1 MADQKFIQAVLEST
15 AFDKNGD
22 KVGKVGQLFVDSN
35 SGEPTFVAVNTGLFG
50 RNSSLVPLA
59 GAKLNNEELHVAHT
73 KDEISDAPNISDTDE
88 GLEPEEEERLYKH
101 YGLTTQDSAQTQTS
115 DRGNTAQA
123 GTAAGTGAAAGTA
136 AGTAGRREETAKK
149 TSAETKKT
157 ADTSGKKAATSDD
170 GSVIRSEEQLN
181 VNKEKVASGRARLR
195 KYVVEDTETVEVPV
209 SREEVKVE
217 REKLSPEEA
226 KKLGNT
232 RIGEENAD
240 VVLHEEQVNVDKE
253 TVPVEKINLNK
264 ETVTDKQ
271 KVSEDLK
278 KERVEFQDETKDGK
292 K

>member
-22 KVGKVGQLFVDSN
+22 KVGKIGQLFVDSN

-101 YGLTTQDSAQTQTS
+101 YGLTTQDSAQTQAS
-115 DRGNTAQA
+115 DRGNAAQA

-136 AGTAGRREETAKK
+136 AGTTGRREETAK
-149 TSAETKKT
+149 TSADTGKKP
-157 ADTSGKKAATSDD
+157 ATSGD

-253 TVPVEKINLNK
+253 TVPVEKVNLNK
-264 ETVTDKQ
+264 ETVTEKQ

-278 KERVEFQDETKDGK
+278 KERVEFQDDTKDGK

>member
-115 DRGNTAQA
+115 DRGNAAQA

-136 AGTAGRREETAKK
+136 AGTTGRREETAK
-149 TSAETKKT
+149 TSA
-157 ADTSGKKAATSDD
+157 DPGKKAATSDD

-264 ETVTDKQ
+264 ETVTEKQ

>member
-115 DRGNTAQA
+115 DRGNAAQA

-136 AGTAGRREETAKK
+136 AGTTGRREETAK

-157 ADTSGKKAATSDD
+157 SADTGKKPSTSDD

-253 TVPVEKINLNK
+253 TVPVEKVNLNK
-264 ETVTDKQ
+264 ETVTEKQ

>member
-15 AFDKNGD
+15 AFDRNGD

-101 YGLTTQDSAQTQTS
+101 YGLTTQDSAQTQAS
-115 DRGNTAQA
+115 DRGNAAQA

-136 AGTAGRREETAKK
+136 AGTTGRREETAK
-149 TSAETKKT
+149 TSADTGKKP
-157 ADTSGKKAATSDD
+157 ATSGD

-253 TVPVEKINLNK
+253 TVPVEKVNLNK
-264 ETVTDKQ
+264 ETVTEKQ

-278 KERVEFQDETKDGK
+278 KERVEFQDDTKDGK

>member
-15 AFDKNGD
+15 VFDKKGD
-22 KVGKVGQLFVDSN
+22 KVGKVGQLFVDSQ

-59 GAKLNNEELHVAHT
+59 GAKLNNDELSVAHT
-73 KDEISDAPNISDTDE
+73 KDAISDAPNISDTDE
-88 GLEPEEEERLYKH
+88 GLAPEEEERLYKH
-101 YGLTTQDSAQTQTS
+101 YGLTTHTS
-115 DRGNTAQA
+115 GHTTDRGDAARA
-123 GTAAGTGAAAGTA
+123 GGAAGTGAAAGTTDHHQ
-136 AGTAGRREETAKK
+136 GD
-149 TSAETKKT
+149 KKT
-157 ADTSGKKAATSDD
+157 ATTDD
-170 GSVIRSEEQLN
+170 GSIIRSEEQLN
-181 VNKEKVASGRARLR
+181 VNKERVASGRARLR

-226 KKLGNT
+226 KKLGTT

-240 VVLHEEQVNVDKE
+240 VVLHEERLNVDKE
-253 TVPVEKINLNK
+253 TVPVERVNLNK

-271 KVSEDLK
+271 RVSEDLK

>member
-35 SGEPTFVAVNTGLFG
+35 SGKPTFVAVNTGLFG

-59 GAKLNNEELHVAHT
+59 DAKLNNEELHVAHT

-101 YGLTTQDSAQTQTS
+101 YGLTTQDSAQTT
-115 DRGNTAQA
+115 DRGNAAQTGTAQS
-123 GTAAGTGAAAGTA
+123 GAAGH
-136 AGTAGRREETAKK
+136 REET
-149 TSAETKKT
+149 TTKAS
-157 ADTSGKKAATSDD
+157 ADTSGKKNSASDD

-217 REKLSPEEA
+217 REKISPEEA

-232 RIGEENAD
+232 RIGEEDAD

-253 TVPVEKINLNK
+253 TVPVEKVNLNK
-264 ETVTDKQ
+264 ETVTEKQ

-278 KERVEFQDETKDGK
+278 KERVEFQDDTKDGK

>member
-22 KVGKVGQLFVDSN
+22 KVGKIGQLFVDSN

-115 DRGNTAQA
+115 DRGNAAQ
-123 GTAAGTGAAAGTA
+123 AGTGAAAGTA
-136 AGTAGRREETAKK
+136 AGTTGRREETAK

-157 ADTSGKKAATSDD
+157 SADTGKKPVTSDD

-253 TVPVEKINLNK
+253 TVPVEKVNLNK
-264 ETVTDKQ
+264 ETVTEKQ

-278 KERVEFQDETKDGK
+278 KERVEFQDDTKDGK

>member
-1 MADQKFIQAVLEST
+1 MLEST

-22 KVGKVGQLFVDSN
+22 KVGKIGQLFVDSN

-115 DRGNTAQA
+115 DRGNAAQ
-123 GTAAGTGAAAGTA
+123 AGTGAAAGTA
-136 AGTAGRREETAKK
+136 AGTTGRREETAK

-157 ADTSGKKAATSDD
+157 SADTGKKPVTSDD

-253 TVPVEKINLNK
+253 TVPVEKVNLNK
-264 ETVTDKQ
+264 ETVTDKE

>member
-101 YGLTTQDSAQTQTS
+101 YGLTTQDSAQTT
-115 DRGNTAQA
+115 DRGNAAQA

-136 AGTAGRREETAKK
+136 AGTAGRREESAKTTSADTKK
-149 TSAETKKT
+149 TS

-226 KKLGNT
+226 KKLGNA

-253 TVPVEKINLNK
+253 TVPVEKVNLNK

>member
-115 DRGNTAQA
+115 DRGNAAQA

-136 AGTAGRREETAKK
+136 AGTTGRREETTK

-157 ADTSGKKAATSDD
+157 SADTGKKAATSDD

-232 RIGEENAD
+232 RIGEEND

-264 ETVTDKQ
+264 ETVTEKQ

>member
-115 DRGNTAQA
+115 DHGNAAQA

-136 AGTAGRREETAKK
+136 AGTTGRREETTK

-157 ADTSGKKAATSDD
+157 SADTGKKAATSDD

-264 ETVTDKQ
+264 ETVTEKQ

>member
-115 DRGNTAQA
+115 DRGNAAQA

-136 AGTAGRREETAKK
+136 AGKTERRAEGEKK
-149 TSAETKKT
+149 AA

-253 TVPVEKINLNK
+253 TVPVEKVNLNK
-264 ETVTDKQ
+264 ETVTDKE

>member
-22 KVGKVGQLFVDSN
+22 KVGKIGQLFVDSN

-115 DRGNTAQA
+115 DRGNAAQ
-123 GTAAGTGAAAGTA
+123 AGTGAAAGTA
-136 AGTAGRREETAKK
+136 AGTTGRREETAK

-157 ADTSGKKAATSDD
+157 SADTGKKPVTSDD

-253 TVPVEKINLNK
+253 TVPVEKVNLNK
-264 ETVTDKQ
+264 ETVTDKE

>member
-1 MADQKFIQAVLEST
+1 MQAVLEST

-115 DRGNTAQA
+115 DRGNAAQA

-136 AGTAGRREETAKK
+136 AGTTGRREETAK

-157 ADTSGKKAATSDD
+157 SADTGKKPVTSDD

-253 TVPVEKINLNK
+253 TVPVEKVNLNK

>member
-136 AGTAGRREETAKK
+136 AGTAGRRE
-149 TSAETKKT
+149 
-157 ADTSGKKAATSDD
+157 
-170 GSVIRSEEQLN
+170 
-181 VNKEKVASGRARLR
+181 
-195 KYVVEDTETVEVPV
+195 DTETVEVPV

>member
-115 DRGNTAQA
+115 DRGNAAQA

-136 AGTAGRREETAKK
+136 AGTTGRREETAK

-157 ADTSGKKAATSDD
+157 SADTGKKPVTSDD

-253 TVPVEKINLNK
+253 TVPVEKVNLNK

>member
-1 MADQKFIQAVLEST
+1 VADQKFIQAVLEST

-115 DRGNTAQA
+115 DRGNAAQA

-136 AGTAGRREETAKK
+136 AGTTGRCEETAK

-157 ADTSGKKAATSDD
+157 SADTGKKPVTSDD

-253 TVPVEKINLNK
+253 TVPVEKVNLNK
-264 ETVTDKQ
+264 ETVTDKE

>member
-101 YGLTTQDSAQTQTS
+101 YGLTTQDSAQTQAS
-115 DRGNTAQA
+115 DRGNAAQA

-136 AGTAGRREETAKK
+136 AGTTGRREETAK
-149 TSAETKKT
+149 TSADTGKKP
-157 ADTSGKKAATSDD
+157 ATSGD

-253 TVPVEKINLNK
+253 TVPVEKVNLNK
-264 ETVTDKQ
+264 ETVTEKQ

-278 KERVEFQDETKDGK
+278 KERVEFQDDTKDGK

>member
-115 DRGNTAQA
+115 DRGNAAQA

-136 AGTAGRREETAKK
+136 AGTTGRREETAK
-149 TSAETKKT
+149 TSA
-157 ADTSGKKAATSDD
+157 DTGKKPATSDD

-253 TVPVEKINLNK
+253 TVPVEKVNLNK
-264 ETVTDKQ
+264 ETVTEKQ

>member
-115 DRGNTAQA
+115 DRGNAAQA
-123 GTAAGTGAAAGTA
+123 GTAAGTT
-136 AGTAGRREETAKK
+136 GRREETAK

-157 ADTSGKKAATSDD
+157 SADTGKKPVTSDD

-253 TVPVEKINLNK
+253 TVPVEKVNLNK
-264 ETVTDKQ
+264 ETVTDKE

>member
-115 DRGNTAQA
+115 DRGNAAQA

-136 AGTAGRREETAKK
+136 AGTTGRREETAK
-149 TSAETKKT
+149 TSA
-157 ADTSGKKAATSDD
+157 DTGKKPVTSDD

-253 TVPVEKINLNK
+253 TVPVEKVNLNK
-264 ETVTDKQ
+264 ETVTDKE

>member
-1 MADQKFIQAVLEST
+1 VADQKFIQAVLEST

-88 GLEPEEEERLYKH
+88 GLEPEEEDRLYKH
-101 YGLTTQDSAQTQTS
+101 YGLTTQDTAQTQTS
-115 DRGNTAQA
+115 DRGNAAQA

-136 AGTAGRREETAKK
+136 AGTTGRREETAK

-157 ADTSGKKAATSDD
+157 SADTGKKPVTSDD

-253 TVPVEKINLNK
+253 TVPVEKVNLNK
-264 ETVTDKQ
+264 ETVTDKE

>member
-101 YGLTTQDSAQTQTS
+101 YGLTTQDSAQNS
-115 DRGNTAQA
+115 DRGNTGQV
-123 GTAAGTGAAAGTA
+123 GAAGTGAAAGA
-136 AGTAGRREETAKK
+136 AGHREQTAKK
-149 TSAETKKT
+149 AS

-278 KERVEFQDETKDGK
+278 KERVEFQDETKGGK

>member
-1 MADQKFIQAVLEST
+1 MLEST

-115 DRGNTAQA
+115 DRGNAAQ
-123 GTAAGTGAAAGTA
+123 AGTGAAAGTA
-136 AGTAGRREETAKK
+136 AGTTGRREETAK

-157 ADTSGKKAATSDD
+157 SADTGKKPVTSDD

-253 TVPVEKINLNK
+253 TVPVEKVNLNK

>member
-101 YGLTTQDSAQTQTS
+101 YGLTMQDSAQTQAS
-115 DRGNTAQA
+115 DRGNAAQA

-136 AGTAGRREETAKK
+136 AGTTGRREETAK
-149 TSAETKKT
+149 TSADTGKKP
-157 ADTSGKKAATSDD
+157 ATSGD

-253 TVPVEKINLNK
+253 TVPVEKVNLNK
-264 ETVTDKQ
+264 ETVTEKQ

-278 KERVEFQDETKDGK
+278 KERVEFQDDTKDGK

>member
-115 DRGNTAQA
+115 DRGNAAQA
-123 GTAAGTGAAAGTA
+123 GTAAGTGAGAGTA
-136 AGTAGRREETAKK
+136 AGTTGRREETAK

-157 ADTSGKKAATSDD
+157 SADTGKKPSTSDD

-253 TVPVEKINLNK
+253 TVPVEKVNLNK
-264 ETVTDKQ
+264 ETVTEKQ

>member
-101 YGLTTQDSAQTQTS
+101 YGLTTQDSAQTQAS
-115 DRGNTAQA
+115 DRGNAAQA

-136 AGTAGRREETAKK
+136 AGTTGRREETAK

-157 ADTSGKKAATSDD
+157 SADTGKKPVTSDD

-253 TVPVEKINLNK
+253 TVPVEKVNLNK
-264 ETVTDKQ
+264 ETVTEKQ

-278 KERVEFQDETKDGK
+278 KERVEFQDDTKDGK

>member
-115 DRGNTAQA
+115 DRGNAAQA

-136 AGTAGRREETAKK
+136 AGTTGRREESTK

-157 ADTSGKKAATSDD
+157 SADTGKKAATSDD

-264 ETVTDKQ
+264 ETVTEKQ

>member
-115 DRGNTAQA
+115 DRGNAAQA

-136 AGTAGRREETAKK
+136 AGTTGRREETAK

-157 ADTSGKKAATSDD
+157 SADTGKSLLPPTTA
-170 GSVIRSEEQLN
+170 
-181 VNKEKVASGRARLR
+181 
-195 KYVVEDTETVEVPV
+195 P
-209 SREEVKVE
+209 
-217 REKLSPEEA
+217 
-226 KKLGNT
+226 
-232 RIGEENAD
+232 
-240 VVLHEEQVNVDKE
+240 
-253 TVPVEKINLNK
+253 
-264 ETVTDKQ
+264 
-271 KVSEDLK
+271 
-278 KERVEFQDETKDGK
+278 
-292 K
+292 

>member
-101 YGLTTQDSAQTQTS
+101 YGLTTQDSAQTT
-115 DRGNTAQA
+115 DRGNAAQA

-136 AGTAGRREETAKK
+136 AGTAGRREESAKTTSADTKK
-149 TSAETKKT
+149 TS
-157 ADTSGKKAATSDD
+157 ADTSGKKAATADD

-226 KKLGNT
+226 KKLGNA

-253 TVPVEKINLNK
+253 TVPVEKVNLNK

>member
-22 KVGKVGQLFVDSN
+22 KVGKIGQLFVDSN

-59 GAKLNNEELHVAHT
+59 GAKLNNEELHVVHT

-115 DRGNTAQA
+115 DRGNAAQ
-123 GTAAGTGAAAGTA
+123 AGTGAAAGTA
-136 AGTAGRREETAKK
+136 AGTTGRREETAK

-157 ADTSGKKAATSDD
+157 SADTGKKPVTSDD

-253 TVPVEKINLNK
+253 TVPVEKVNLNK
-264 ETVTDKQ
+264 ETVTDKE

>member
-101 YGLTTQDSAQTQTS
+101 YGLTTQDSAQTQAS
-115 DRGNTAQA
+115 DRGNAAQA

-136 AGTAGRREETAKK
+136 AGTTGRREETAK
-149 TSAETKKT
+149 TSADTGKKP
-157 ADTSGKKAATSDD
+157 ATSGD

-195 KYVVEDTETVEVPV
+195 KYVVEDTETVEGPV

-253 TVPVEKINLNK
+253 TVPVEKVNLNK
-264 ETVTDKQ
+264 ETVTEKQ

-278 KERVEFQDETKDGK
+278 KERVEFQDDTKDGK

>member
-101 YGLTTQDSAQTQTS
+101 YGLTTQDSAQTS

-123 GTAAGTGAAAGTA
+123 GTAAGTAAGA
-136 AGTAGRREETAKK
+136 AGRREETAK
-149 TSAETKKT
+149 TSA
-157 ADTSGKKAATSDD
+157 DTRGKKAATSDD

-253 TVPVEKINLNK
+253 TVPVEKVNLNK

>member
-101 YGLTTQDSAQTQTS
+101 YGLTTQDSAQTQAS
-115 DRGNTAQA
+115 DRGNAAQA

-136 AGTAGRREETAKK
+136 AGTTGRREETAK
-149 TSAETKKT
+149 TSADTGKKP
-157 ADTSGKKAATSDD
+157 ATSGD

-253 TVPVEKINLNK
+253 TVPVEKVNLNK
-264 ETVTDKQ
+264 ETVTEKQ
-271 KVSEDLK
+271 KFSEDLK
-278 KERVEFQDETKDGK
+278 KERVEFQDDTKDGK

>member
-1 MADQKFIQAVLEST
+1 MLEST

-115 DRGNTAQA
+115 DRGNAAQA
-123 GTAAGTGAAAGTA
+123 GTAAGTGAGT
-136 AGTAGRREETAKK
+136 TGRREETAK

-157 ADTSGKKAATSDD
+157 SADTGKKPVTSDD

-253 TVPVEKINLNK
+253 TVPVEKVNLNK

>member
-101 YGLTTQDSAQTQTS
+101 YGLTTQDSAQTQAS
-115 DRGNTAQA
+115 DRGNAAQA

-136 AGTAGRREETAKK
+136 AGTTGRREETAK

-157 ADTSGKKAATSDD
+157 SADTGKKPVTSDD

-253 TVPVEKINLNK
+253 TVPVEKVNLNK
-264 ETVTDKQ
+264 ETATDKE

>member
-115 DRGNTAQA
+115 DRGNAAQA

-136 AGTAGRREETAKK
+136 AGTTGRREETAK
-149 TSAETKKT
+149 TSA
-157 ADTSGKKAATSDD
+157 DTGKKAATSDD

-264 ETVTDKQ
+264 ETVTEKQ

-278 KERVEFQDETKDGK
+278 KERVEFQDDTKDGK

>member
-59 GAKLNNEELHVAHT
+59 DAKLNNEELHVAHT

-101 YGLTTQDSAQTQTS
+101 YGLTTQDSAQTQAS
-115 DRGNTAQA
+115 DRGNAAQA

-136 AGTAGRREETAKK
+136 AGTTGRREATAK

-157 ADTSGKKAATSDD
+157 SADTGKKPATSDD

-217 REKLSPEEA
+217 REKFSPEEA

-253 TVPVEKINLNK
+253 TVPVEKVNLNK
-264 ETVTDKQ
+264 ETVTEKQ

>member
-101 YGLTTQDSAQTQTS
+101 YGLTTQDSAQTQAS
-115 DRGNTAQA
+115 DRGNAAQA

-136 AGTAGRREETAKK
+136 AGTTGRREETAK
-149 TSAETKKT
+149 TSADTGKKP
-157 ADTSGKKAATSDD
+157 ATSGD

-181 VNKEKVASGRARLR
+181 VNKKKVASGRARLR

-253 TVPVEKINLNK
+253 TVPVEKVNLNK
-264 ETVTDKQ
+264 ETVTEKQ

-278 KERVEFQDETKDGK
+278 KERVEFQDDTKDGK

>member
-115 DRGNTAQA
+115 DRGNAAQ
-123 GTAAGTGAAAGTA
+123 AGTGAAAGTA
-136 AGTAGRREETAKK
+136 AGTTGRREETAK

-157 ADTSGKKAATSDD
+157 SADTGKKPVTSDD

-253 TVPVEKINLNK
+253 TVPVEKVNLNK
-264 ETVTDKQ
+264 ETVTDKE